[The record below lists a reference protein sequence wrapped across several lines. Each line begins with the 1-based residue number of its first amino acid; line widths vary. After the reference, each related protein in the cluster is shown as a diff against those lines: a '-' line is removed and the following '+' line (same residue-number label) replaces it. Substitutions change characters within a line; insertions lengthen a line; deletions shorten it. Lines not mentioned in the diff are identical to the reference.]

1 MLLVILTEKKSL
13 ESFTEKKF
21 QTKQNK
27 KSLELKSNK
36 EKRGYTIC
44 LMERL
49 R

>member
-1 MLLVILTEKKSL
+1 MLLVTLTEKKSL